1 MSNSSTSTREDTQ
14 PIGLPK
20 ASPLYA
26 INNLMIAMILV
37 FLIAALVITIQAYRG
52 LSQQLDAYQLN
63 YNNRMVPLSEVQ
75 NIGGLLDVIRS
86 ELLLS
91 LQHDRA
97 NPFAQMHD
105 HPTSLH
111 TNRVTTS
118 LEEIDRL
125 WQSFSTA
132 PRGPVASRLA
142 GDFERALNRLV
153 ADQIRPIVA
162 MINNEEY
169 LDGNRQIIFDMNP
182 LFAQTRQSQE
192 ALVNRLLEGARESY
206 DAMQTTSSR
215 LTLLLVTS
223 SVLGILIPVILAIFI
238 LRNLREGIGRL
249 TRMAAK
255 MASGDLRPFHQTKED
270 KTELG
275 IIYAAFTSARDRLRD
290 AMTQLLTTT
299 HTLTD
304 LAQESTRAAQHASEY
319 VDSQKQE
326 TDMVATAMHEMNV
339 AVHEVAQNT
348 EMAAS
353 NASQADQQ
361 AKDGQVVVADSVRS
375 MESLANDV
383 EKAVKVV
390 EHLVDDANA
399 IGSIVNVISG
409 IAEQTNLL
417 ALNAAIE
424 AARAGEQGRGFA
436 VVADEVRQLA
446 SRTQESTQQINEM
459 ISKLQSSVQNAS
471 SIMSVSHDQAQEVMV
486 KAARADE
493 ALNAITRLISEI
505 NDMNMQIASTTEEQG
520 KVAEEMNQ
528 NITRINQ
535 AADQTAQASA
545 QSAQSSGQTLTLIQ
559 QLEANARS
567 FKVN

>member
-1 MSNSSTSTREDTQ
+1 MTQRSTSTEPLNNTIELR
-14 PIGLPK
+14 K
-20 ASPLYA
+20 AHPLYS
-26 INNLMIAMILV
+26 INNLMLAMILV
-37 FLIAALVITIQAYRG
+37 FLIAALVITAQAYRG

-75 NIGGLLDVIRS
+75 NIGGLLDVMRS

-91 LQHDRA
+91 LQHDIA
-97 NPFAQMHD
+97 NPFSDLHD

-111 TNRVTTS
+111 TDRVMAS
-118 LEEIDRL
+118 LAEVERL
-125 WQSFSTA
+125 WQSFGTA
-132 PRGPVASRLA
+132 PRGPLAARLA
-142 GDFERALNRLV
+142 NDFELALNQLV
-153 ADQIRPIVA
+153 NDQIRPIVT
-162 MINNEEY
+162 MINNDEF
-169 LDGNRQIIFDMNP
+169 LAGNRRIIFDMNP
-182 LFAQTRQSQE
+182 LFAQTRHAQE

-206 DAMQTTSSR
+206 EGMQVTSSR
-215 LTLLLVTS
+215 LTLVLIVS

-238 LRNLREGIGRL
+238 LRNLREGIGRV

-255 MASGDLRPFHQTKED
+255 MANGDLRPFHQQTDD

-275 IIYAAFTSARDRLRD
+275 VIYAAFTSARDRLRD
-290 AMTQLLTTT
+290 TMTQLLTTT
-299 HTLTD
+299 QSLSE
-304 LAQESTRAAQHASEY
+304 LAQESTEAAQSASEY
-319 VDSQKQE
+319 VDNQKQE

-361 AKDGQVVVADSVRS
+361 AKDGQIVVADSVRS
-375 MESLANDV
+375 MESLASDV

-459 ISKLQSSVQNAS
+459 ISRLQGSVQNAS
-471 SIMSVSHDQAQEVMV
+471 AVMNVSHDQAQEVME

-493 ALNAITRLISEI
+493 ALNEITRLISEI

-535 AADQTAQASA
+535 AADQTAQASS
-545 QSAQSSGQTLTLIQ
+545 QSAQSSEQTLTLIQ
-559 QLEANARS
+559 QLQANARS
-567 FKVN
+567 FKVD

>member
-1 MSNSSTSTREDTQ
+1 MTPSSTAAQQDNNAIKLR
-14 PIGLPK
+14 K
-20 ASPLYA
+20 AHPLYS

-37 FLIAALVITIQAYRG
+37 FLIAALLITGQAYRG
-52 LSQQLDAYQLN
+52 LSQQLTAYEQN
-63 YNNRMVPLSEVQ
+63 YHNRMVPLSEVQ
-75 NIGGLLDVIRS
+75 SIGGLLDLVRS

-91 LQHDRA
+91 LQHDSS
-97 NPFAQMHD
+97 NPFAQLHD
-105 HPTSLH
+105 HPTSMH
-111 TNRVTTS
+111 TDRVLRYLTDI
-118 LEEIDRL
+118 EQL
-125 WQSFSTA
+125 WRSFNTA
-132 PRGPVASRLA
+132 PRGPRAESLA
-142 GDFERALNRLV
+142 RDFEQQLDRLV
-153 ADQIRPIVA
+153 DDQIRPIVTL
-162 MINNEEY
+162 INNQEY
-169 LDGNRQIIFDMNP
+169 LDGNRRIIFDMNP
-182 LFAQTRQSQE
+182 MFGQTSDAQE
-192 ALVNRLLEGARESY
+192 ALVSRLLEGARESY
-206 DAMQTTSSR
+206 DNMKETSSR
-215 LTLLLVTS
+215 LTILLVAS
-223 SVLGILIPVILAIFI
+223 SLLGILIPIMLAVFI
-238 LRNLREGIGRL
+238 LRNLREGIGRI

-255 MASGDLRPFHQTKED
+255 MANGDLSPFNQTVED

-275 IIYAAFTSARDRLRD
+275 VIYAAFTSARDRLRD
-290 AMTQLLTTT
+290 AMTQLLSTANSVSS
-299 HTLTD
+299 
-304 LAQESTRAAQHASEY
+304 LAQESTRSAQHASKY
-319 VDSQKQE
+319 VDAQKQE
-326 TDMVATAMHEMNV
+326 TDMVATAMNEMNV

-361 AKDGQVVVADSVRS
+361 AKEGQVIVAESVRS
-375 MESLANDV
+375 MEALASDV

-390 EHLVDDANA
+390 DHLVDDANA

-459 ISKLQSSVQNAS
+459 ISSLQASVQSAS
-471 SIMSVSHDQAQEVMV
+471 SIMNVSHDQAQDVME
-486 KAARADE
+486 KATRADE
-493 ALNAITRLISEI
+493 ALNEITRLISEI

-520 KVAEEMNQ
+520 KVAEEMNE

-545 QSAQSSGQTLTLIQ
+545 QSAQSSEQTLTLIH

-567 FKVN
+567 FKVS

>member
-1 MSNSSTSTREDTQ
+1 MADRSIHSNNDTQ
-14 PIGLPK
+14 TITLRK
-20 ASPLYA
+20 AHPLHS
-26 INNLMIAMILV
+26 INNLMVVMILV
-37 FLIAALVITIQAYRG
+37 FLIAALVITAQAYRG
-52 LSQQLDAYQLN
+52 LSQQLDAYRLN
-63 YNNRMVPLSEVQ
+63 YQNRMVPLSEVQ
-75 NIGGLLDVIRS
+75 DIGSQLAAIRS

-97 NPFAQMHD
+97 NPFAQLHD

-111 TNRVTTS
+111 TDRVLS
-118 LEEIDRL
+118 HMSEIERL
-125 WQSFSTA
+125 WQSFGTA
-132 PRGPVASRLA
+132 PRGPVAARLA
-142 GDFERALNRLV
+142 SDFEQILDQLV
-153 ADQIRPIVA
+153 TEQIRPIVDL
-162 MINNEEY
+162 INTEAY
-169 LDGNRQIIFDMNP
+169 LDGNRRIIFEMGP
-182 LFAQTRQSQE
+182 LFNQTSQAQE
-192 ALVNRLLEGARESY
+192 ALVNRLLEGAQESY
-206 DAMQTTSSR
+206 EAMQATSGR
-215 LTLLLVTS
+215 LTLLLVLS
-223 SVLGILIPVILAIFI
+223 SVLGIAIPVVLAIVI
-238 LRNLREGIGRL
+238 LRNLREGIGRV

-255 MASGDLRPFHQTKED
+255 MANGDLSPFQQTKDD
-270 KTELG
+270 KSELG
-275 IIYAAFTSARDRLRD
+275 VIYAAFTTARDRLRD
-290 AMTQLLTTT
+290 AMTQLLSTAQSVSE
-299 HTLTD
+299 

-319 VDSQKQE
+319 VENQKQE
-326 TDMVATAMHEMNV
+326 TDLVATAMHEMNV

-361 AKDGQVVVADSVRS
+361 AKDGQIVVADSVRS
-375 MESLANDV
+375 MESLAGDV
-383 EKAVKVV
+383 EKAVEVV

-459 ISKLQSSVQNAS
+459 ISRLQSSVQNAS
-471 SIMSVSHDQAQEVMV
+471 SSMSVSHDRAQEVMT

-505 NDMNMQIASTTEEQG
+505 NDMNLQIASTTEEQG

-545 QSAQSSGQTLTLIQ
+545 QSAQSSEQTLSLIQ
-559 QLEANARS
+559 QLEDNART
-567 FKVN
+567 FKVD